1 MTYEKYT
8 GREAFVSLAD
18 EPHLHIAPKAFLS
31 CKTIESLKLP
41 MTLET
46 IGDWAFA
53 HMHNL
58 TDLYLPA
65 NHITL
70 GKKVFLDCEN
80 LQRIHV
86 MGETSGNEG
95 LAEMLGAAITIL
107 GNTDLLQPHLVGS
120 SDTHKDWLADFD
132 TALEEFLTSDD
143 NQGFEP
149 VFYGWFNDDDVYS
162 TQLPL
167 FLKKKRTGKLTLAFL
182 RLRYPLHLSE
192 HLKLL
197 LQAYLADHM
206 LWGIQADEHTI
217 TWDLLP
223 RYCQDEL
230 IYIQILEQAGAFE
243 ASHIPALIEHLQDA
257 SAEVIAYLLNLHTAN
272 KCADDFFTHFSL

>member
-18 EPHLHIAPKAFLS
+18 EPYFHIAPKAFLS

-41 MTLET
+41 MGLKS

-65 NHITL
+65 QNITL

-95 LAEMLGAAITIL
+95 LAEMLGAVVTIL
-107 GNTDLLQPHLVGS
+107 QNTDLLQPHQAGVRN
-120 SDTHKDWLADFD
+120 THETWLADFD
-132 TALEEFLTSDD
+132 TALEEFLTSED
-143 NQGFEP
+143 NHGFEP

-167 FLKKKRTGKLTLAFL
+167 YLKKKRSGKLILAFL
-182 RLRYPLHLSE
+182 RLRYSLHLE
-192 HLKLL
+192 EPLKQL

-206 LWGIQADEHTI
+206 PWGAKTEDHTI

-223 RYCQDEL
+223 EYCRDEL
-230 IYIQILEQAGAFE
+230 IYIQILEQSGAFDTTN
-243 ASHIPALIEHLQDA
+243 IPALIDHLQDA
-257 SAEVIAYLLNLHTAN
+257 SAEVLAYLLNLHTAN
-272 KCADDFFTHFSL
+272 KCADDFFEHFIL

>member
-8 GREAFVSLAD
+8 GREVFVSLAD
-18 EPHLHIAPKAFLS
+18 EPYLHIGPKAFLS

-41 MTLET
+41 MSLTS

-65 NHITL
+65 QNITL
-70 GKKVFLDCEN
+70 GKKVFLDCAN

-95 LAEMLGAAITIL
+95 LAEMLGAAATIL
-107 GNTDLLQPHLVGS
+107 QNTDLLQPHLAGVR
-120 SDTHKDWLADFD
+120 DTHEAWLADFD

-143 NQGFEP
+143 NHGFEP

-167 FLKKKRTGKLTLAFL
+167 YLKKKRTGKLKLAFL
-182 RLRYPLHLSE
+182 RLRYERHLSDE
-192 HLKLL
+192 LRVL
-197 LQAYLADHM
+197 LQTYLADHM
-206 LWGIQADEHTI
+206 PWGAKADTHTI

-223 RYCQDEL
+223 RYCRNEL
-230 IYIQILEQAGAFE
+230 IYIQILEQAGAFQT
-243 ASHIPALIEHLQDA
+243 SHIPALIDHLQDA
-257 SAEVIAYLLNLHTAN
+257 SAEIIAYLLNLHTAN
-272 KCADDFFTHFSL
+272 KRADDFFEHFSL

>member
-1 MTYEKYT
+1 MTYEKHI
-8 GREAFVSLAD
+8 GREAFVSLAE
-18 EPHLHIAPKAFLS
+18 EPYLHIAPKAFLS

-41 MTLET
+41 MTLES

-65 NHITL
+65 RNITL

-80 LQRIHV
+80 LQRIHI
-86 MGETSGNEG
+86 MNDTSGNEG
-95 LAEMLGAAITIL
+95 LSEMLGAAITIL
-107 GNTDLLQPHLVGS
+107 ENTDLLQPHLAGS
-120 SDTHKDWLADFD
+120 CDTHKAWLADFD
-132 TALEEFLTSDD
+132 TALEEFLTLED
-143 NQGFEP
+143 NHGFEP

-167 FLKKKRTGKLTLAFL
+167 FMKKKRTGKLTLVFL
-182 RLRYPLHLSE
+182 RLRYSMHLTE
-192 HLKLL
+192 HLKEL

-206 LWGIQADEHTI
+206 PWGTKAEEHTI

-223 RYCQDEL
+223 GYCQDEPV
-230 IYIQILEQAGAFE
+230 YIQILEQAGAFE
-243 ASHIPALIEHLQDA
+243 TAHIPSLIDHLQDA
-257 SAEVIAYLLNLHTAN
+257 SAEVIAYLLNL
-272 KCADDFFTHFSL
+272 KSSYQRSDDFFEHFSL

>member
-1 MTYEKYT
+1 MTYEKYI
-8 GREAFVSLAD
+8 GQEAFVSLAE
-18 EPHLHIAPKAFLS
+18 EPYLHIGPKAFLS

-41 MTLET
+41 MTLT
-46 IGDWAFA
+46 SIGDWAFA

-65 NHITL
+65 RNITL

-80 LQRIHV
+80 LQRIHI
-86 MGETSGNEG
+86 MGDTSGNEG
-95 LAEMLGAAITIL
+95 LAQMLGAAITIL
-107 GNTDLLQPHLVGS
+107 ENTDLLQPHLAGNC
-120 SDTHKDWLADFD
+120 DTHKAWLADFD
-132 TALEEFLTSDD
+132 AALEEFLISED
-143 NQGFEP
+143 NHGFEP

-182 RLRYPLHLSE
+182 RLRYSLHLAKP
-192 HLKLL
+192 LKKL

-206 LWGIQADEHTI
+206 PWGAKADEHTI
-217 TWDLLP
+217 TWELLHD
-223 RYCQDEL
+223 YCREEL

-243 ASHIPALIEHLQDA
+243 ASHIPTLIDHLQGT
-257 SAEVIAYLLNLHTAN
+257 SAEVLAYLLNLQTAN
-272 KCADDFFTHFSL
+272 KRADDFFSQFSL

>member
-8 GREAFVSLAD
+8 GREAIVSLAD
-18 EPHLHIAPKAFLS
+18 EPYLHIAPKAFLS

-46 IGDWAFA
+46 IGDWSFA

-65 NHITL
+65 CNITL

-80 LQRIHV
+80 LRRIHI
-86 MGETSGNEG
+86 MGDTSGNEG
-95 LAEMLGAAITIL
+95 IAEMLGAAVTIL
-107 GNTDLLQPHLVGS
+107 QNTDLLQPHLAGG
-120 SDTHKDWLADFD
+120 SDTHAAWLAEFD
-132 TALEEFLTSDD
+132 AALEEFLTSED
-143 NQGFEP
+143 NHGFEP

-167 FLKKKRTGKLTLAFL
+167 YLKKKRTGKLYLAYL
-182 RLRYPLHLSE
+182 RLRYDLHLADP
-192 HLKLL
+192 LKAI

-206 LWGIQADEHTI
+206 PWGTKADEHSI

-223 RYCQDEL
+223 DYCREEL
-230 IYIQILEQAGAFE
+230 IYIQILEQAGAFDTTN
-243 ASHIPALIEHLQDA
+243 IPVLIDHLQDA
-257 SAEVIAYLLNLHTAN
+257 SPEVIAYLLNLHTAN
-272 KCADDFFTHFSL
+272 KCVDDFFTHFSL

>member
-8 GREAFVSLAD
+8 GREAFVSLAE
-18 EPHLHIAPKAFLS
+18 EPYLHIGPKAFLS

-41 MTLET
+41 MGLTT

-65 NHITL
+65 RDITL

-80 LQRIHV
+80 LQRIHI
-86 MGETSGNEG
+86 MDDTSGNEG
-95 LAEMLGAAITIL
+95 LAQMLGAAVTIL
-107 GNTDLLQPHLVGS
+107 KNMDLLRPHLAGK
-120 SDTHKDWLADFD
+120 SDTHEAWLADFD
-132 TALEEFLTSDD
+132 VALKEFLVSEDG
-143 NQGFEP
+143 NGFEP

-167 FLKKKRTGKLTLAFL
+167 YLKKKRTGKLTLAFM
-182 RLRYPLHLSE
+182 RLRYSLHLADD
-192 HLKLL
+192 LKAL
-197 LQAYLADHM
+197 LQTYLADHM
-206 LWGIQADEHTI
+206 PWGAKADDHTI

-223 RYCQDEL
+223 SCCRSEL

-243 ASHIPALIEHLQDA
+243 TTHIPSLIEHLQDA

>member
-8 GREAFVSLAD
+8 GREAFVSLAE
-18 EPHLHIAPKAFLS
+18 EPYLHIAPKAFLS

-41 MTLET
+41 MTLES

-53 HMHNL
+53 HMHIL

-65 NHITL
+65 RDITL

-80 LQRIHV
+80 LQRIHI
-86 MGETSGNEG
+86 MDDTSGNEG
-95 LAEMLGAAITIL
+95 LSQMLGAAVTIL
-107 GNTDLLQPHLVGS
+107 KNTDLLRPHLAGHR
-120 SDTHKDWLADFD
+120 DTHEAWLADFD
-132 TALEEFLTSDD
+132 EALKEFLVSEDG
-143 NQGFEP
+143 NGFEP

-167 FLKKKRTGKLTLAFL
+167 YLKKKRTGKLTLAFM
-182 RLRYPLHLSE
+182 RLRYPLHLADD
-192 HLKLL
+192 LKAL
-197 LQAYLADHM
+197 LQTYLADHM
-206 LWGIQADEHTI
+206 PWGAKAGKHTI
-217 TWDLLP
+217 TWDFLP
-223 RYCQDEL
+223 SCCQSEL

-243 ASHIPALIEHLQDA
+243 TAHIPALIEHLQDA

>member
-8 GREAFVSLAD
+8 GWEAFVSLAE
-18 EPHLHIAPKAFLS
+18 EPYLHIGPKAFLS

-41 MTLET
+41 MTLAG

-65 NHITL
+65 RNITL

-80 LQRIHV
+80 LKRIHI
-86 MGETSGNEG
+86 MGDTSGNAG
-95 LAEMLGAAITIL
+95 LSEMLGAAITIL
-107 GNTDLLQPHLVGS
+107 DNTDLLQPHQAGNR
-120 SDTHKDWLADFD
+120 DTHQSWLADFD
-132 TALEEFLTSDD
+132 SALEEFLTSED
-143 NQGFEP
+143 NHGFEP
-149 VFYGWFNDDDVYS
+149 VFYGWFNGDDVYS

-167 FLKKKRTGKLTLAFL
+167 YLKKKRTGKLTLAFL
-182 RLRYPLHLSE
+182 RLHHSIYLTHD
-192 HLKLL
+192 LKVL

-206 LWGIQADEHTI
+206 PWGAKANEHTI

-223 RYCQDEL
+223 SYCRDGL
-230 IYIQILEQAGAFE
+230 IHIRILEQVGAFE
-243 ASHIPALIEHLQDA
+243 TSHIPDLIEHLQNA
-257 SAEVIAYLLNLHTAN
+257 SAEVIAYLLKLQASSQQTE
-272 KCADDFFTHFSL
+272 DFFTHFSL

>member
-1 MTYEKYT
+1 MIYEKYT
-8 GREAFVSLAD
+8 GRETFVSLA
-18 EPHLHIAPKAFLS
+18 EESFLHIAPKAFLS

-41 MTLET
+41 MALTS

-65 NHITL
+65 HPITL

-80 LQRIHV
+80 LQRIHI
-86 MGETSGNEG
+86 MNATCENEG
-95 LAEMLGAAITIL
+95 LPEMLGAAVTIL
-107 GNTDLLQPHLVGS
+107 GNTDLMKPHLAGS
-120 SDTHKDWLADFD
+120 SDTHKAWLADFD

-272 KCADDFFTHFSL
+272 KCTDDFFTHFSL

>member
-8 GREAFVSLAD
+8 DREAFVSLAD
-18 EPHLHIAPKAFLS
+18 EPYLHIGPKAFLS

-41 MTLET
+41 LSLTS

-65 NHITL
+65 RNITL

-80 LQRIHV
+80 LQRIHI

-95 LAEMLGAAITIL
+95 LAEMLGAAVTIL
-107 GNTDLLQPHLVGS
+107 QNTDLLQPHLAGVR
-120 SDTHKDWLADFD
+120 DTHEAWLADFD
-132 TALEEFLTSDD
+132 TALAEFLTSED
-143 NQGFEP
+143 NQDFEP

-182 RLRYPLHLSE
+182 RLRYPLHLTE
-192 HLKLL
+192 HLKAL
-197 LQAYLADHM
+197 LQTYLADHM
-206 LWGIQADEHTI
+206 PWGAKADTHTI

-223 RYCQDEL
+223 RYCRNEL
-230 IYIQILEQAGAFE
+230 IYIQLLEQAGAFQT
-243 ASHIPALIEHLQDA
+243 SHIPTLIDHLQDA
-257 SAEVIAYLLNLHTAN
+257 SAEIIAYLLNLHTAN
-272 KCADDFFTHFSL
+272 KRTDDFFEHFIL

>member
-8 GREAFVSLAD
+8 GREAFVSLAE
-18 EPHLHIAPKAFLS
+18 EPYLHIGPKAFLS

-41 MTLET
+41 MGLTT

-65 NHITL
+65 RDIIL

-80 LQRIHV
+80 LQRIHI
-86 MGETSGNEG
+86 MDDTSGNEG
-95 LAEMLGAAITIL
+95 LAQMLGAAVTIL
-107 GNTDLLQPHLVGS
+107 QNTNLLRPHLAGK
-120 SDTHKDWLADFD
+120 SDTHEAWLADFD
-132 TALEEFLTSDD
+132 KALEEFLVSED
-143 NQGFEP
+143 NHGFEP

-167 FLKKKRTGKLTLAFL
+167 YLKKKRTGKLTLAFL
-182 RLRYPLHLSE
+182 RLRYSMHLADD
-192 HLKLL
+192 LKAL
-197 LQAYLADHM
+197 LQTYLAHHM
-206 LWGIQADEHTI
+206 PWGAKADDHTI

-223 RYCQDEL
+223 SCCQSEL
-230 IYIQILEQAGAFE
+230 IYIQILERAGAFE
-243 ASHIPALIEHLQDA
+243 TDHIPALIEHLQDA

-272 KCADDFFTHFSL
+272 KCADDFFIHFSL

>member
-8 GREAFVSLAD
+8 GREAFVSLAE
-18 EPHLHIAPKAFLS
+18 EPYLHIAPKAFLS

-41 MTLET
+41 MQLES
-46 IGDWAFA
+46 IDDWAFA

-58 TDLYLPA
+58 TDLYMPA
-65 NHITL
+65 RKITL

-86 MGETSGNEG
+86 MGETCGNEG
-95 LAEMLGAAITIL
+95 LPEMLGAAVTIL
-107 GNTDLLQPHLVGS
+107 QNTNLLQPHLAGNC
-120 SDTHKDWLADFD
+120 DTHESWLAEFD
-132 TALEEFLTSDD
+132 TALEEFLTSED
-143 NQGFEP
+143 NHGFEP

-167 FLKKKRTGKLTLAFL
+167 FLKKKRSGKLTLSFL
-182 RLRYPLHLSE
+182 RLRYSIHLAAPL
-192 HLKLL
+192 KTL

-206 LWGIQADEHTI
+206 PWGSKATEHTI

-223 RYCQDEL
+223 RYCQNEL

-243 ASHIPALIEHLQDA
+243 SSYIPTLIDHLQDA

-272 KCADDFFTHFSL
+272 KRADDFFTHFSL

>member
-8 GREAFVSLAD
+8 GREAFVSLAE
-18 EPHLHIAPKAFLS
+18 EPYLHIAPKAFLS

-41 MTLET
+41 MTLES

-65 NHITL
+65 RNITL

-80 LQRIHV
+80 LQRIHI
-86 MGETSGNEG
+86 MNDTSGKEG
-95 LAEMLGAAITIL
+95 LSEMLGAAVTIL
-107 GNTDLLQPHLVGS
+107 KNTDLLQPHLAGS
-120 SDTHKDWLADFD
+120 CDTHKAWLADFD
-132 TALEEFLTSDD
+132 TALEEFLTLED
-143 NQGFEP
+143 NHGFEP

-167 FLKKKRTGKLTLAFL
+167 FLKKKRTGKLTLAFK
-182 RLRYPLHLSE
+182 RLRYSMHLTE
-192 HLKLL
+192 HLREL

-206 LWGIQADEHTI
+206 PWGAKTEEHTI

-223 RYCQDEL
+223 GYCQDEPV
-230 IYIQILEQAGAFE
+230 YIQILEQAGAFE
-243 ASHIPALIEHLQDA
+243 TAHIPALIDHLQDA
-257 SAEVIAYLLNLHTAN
+257 SAEVIAYLLNLQSTSQRSN
-272 KCADDFFTHFSL
+272 DFFEHSSL

>member
-8 GREAFVSLAD
+8 GREAFVSLA
-18 EPHLHIAPKAFLS
+18 EKTYSHIAPKAFLS

-41 MTLET
+41 LQLES

-65 NHITL
+65 RNILL

-80 LQRIHV
+80 LKRIHI
-86 MGETSGNEG
+86 MGETCGNKG
-95 LAEMLGAAITIL
+95 LPELLGATVTIL
-107 GNTDLLQPHLVGS
+107 ENTDLLQPHLAGNY
-120 SDTHKDWLADFD
+120 DTHEAWLADFD
-132 TALEEFLTSDD
+132 EALAEFLVSED
-143 NQGFEP
+143 NHGFEP

-167 FLKKKRTGKLTLAFL
+167 FLKKKRTDKLTLAFM
-182 RLRYPLHLSE
+182 RLRYSLHLADD
-192 HLKLL
+192 LRIL
-197 LQAYLADHM
+197 LQDYLADHM
-206 LWGIQADEHTI
+206 TWGAKANEHTI

-223 RYCQDEL
+223 SYCRDAL
-230 IYIQILEQAGAFE
+230 IYIQILEQSSAFE
-243 ASHIPALIEHLQDA
+243 ASHIPALMEHLQDA
-257 SAEVIAYLLNLHTAN
+257 SPEVIAYLLNLKSSHQQSE
-272 KCADDFFTHFSL
+272 DFFEHFSL

>member
-18 EPHLHIAPKAFLS
+18 DPYLHIAPKAFLS

-41 MTLET
+41 MTLES

-65 NHITL
+65 RDITL

-80 LQRIHV
+80 LQRIHI
-86 MGETSGNEG
+86 MDDTSGNEG
-95 LAEMLGAAITIL
+95 LSQMLGAAVTIL
-107 GNTDLLQPHLVGS
+107 KNTDLLRPHLAGHH
-120 SDTHKDWLADFD
+120 DTHEAWLADFD
-132 TALEEFLTSDD
+132 EALKEFLVSEDG
-143 NQGFEP
+143 NGFEP

-167 FLKKKRTGKLTLAFL
+167 YLKKKRTGKLTLAFM
-182 RLRYPLHLSE
+182 RLRYPLHLADD
-192 HLKLL
+192 LKAL
-197 LQAYLADHM
+197 LQTYLADHM
-206 LWGIQADEHTI
+206 PWGAKAGKHTI

-223 RYCQDEL
+223 SCCQSEL

-243 ASHIPALIEHLQDA
+243 TAHIPALIEHLQDA
-257 SAEVIAYLLNLHTAN
+257 SPEIIAYLLNPKSSHQQSE
-272 KCADDFFTHFSL
+272 DFFEHFSL

>member
-8 GREAFVSLAD
+8 GRESFVSLAE
-18 EPHLHIAPKAFLS
+18 EPYLHIGSKAFLS

-41 MTLET
+41 KGLTS
-46 IGDWAFA
+46 IGDWSFA

-65 NHITL
+65 RNITL

-80 LQRIHV
+80 LQRIHI
-86 MGETSGNEG
+86 MDDTSGNEG
-95 LAEMLGAAITIL
+95 LAQMLGAAVTIL
-107 GNTDLLQPHLVGS
+107 KNTDLLRPHLAGK
-120 SDTHKDWLADFD
+120 SDTHETWLAAFD
-132 TALEEFLTSDD
+132 EALKEFLVSED
-143 NQGFEP
+143 NHGFEP

-167 FLKKKRTGKLTLAFL
+167 YLKKKRTGKLTLVFM
-182 RLRYPLHLSE
+182 RLRYPMHLADD
-192 HLKLL
+192 LKAL
-197 LQAYLADHM
+197 LQTYLADHM
-206 LWGIQADEHTI
+206 PWGAKADDHTI

-223 RYCQDEL
+223 DYCRSEL

-243 ASHIPALIEHLQDA
+243 TTRIPALIEHLQDA

-272 KCADDFFTHFSL
+272 KCTDDFFTHFSL

>member
-8 GREAFVSLAD
+8 GREAFVSLAE
-18 EPHLHIAPKAFLS
+18 EPYIHIASKAFLS

-41 MTLET
+41 KGLES

-58 TDLYLPA
+58 TDLYLPDRNIA
-65 NHITL
+65 M

-80 LQRIHV
+80 LQRIHIV
-86 MGETSGNEG
+86 DETSENEG
-95 LAEMLGAAITIL
+95 LPEMLAASVTIL
-107 GNTDLLQPHLVGS
+107 QNTALLQPHLAGNKN
-120 SDTHKDWLADFD
+120 THAVWLTDFD
-132 TALEEFLTSDD
+132 AVLEEFLTSED
-143 NQGFEP
+143 NHGFEP

-182 RLRYPLHLSE
+182 RLRYPMHLGES
-192 HLKLL
+192 LKQL
-197 LQAYLADHM
+197 LQTYLTDHM
-206 LWGIQADEHTI
+206 PWGAKADVHTT

-223 RYCQDEL
+223 RYCKNEL
-230 IYIQILEQAGAFE
+230 IYIQILEQAGAFNT
-243 ASHIPALIEHLQDA
+243 SNIPALIDHLQDT
-257 SAEVIAYLLNLHTAN
+257 SAEVIAYLLNLQTAN
-272 KCADDFFTHFSL
+272 KCADDFFNHFSL

>member
-1 MTYEKYT
+1 MTYEKYI
-8 GREAFVSLAD
+8 GREAFVSLAE
-18 EPHLHIAPKAFLS
+18 EPYLHIAPKAFLS

-41 MTLET
+41 MTLES

-65 NHITL
+65 RNITL

-80 LQRIHV
+80 LQRIHI
-86 MGETSGNEG
+86 MNDTSGKEG
-95 LAEMLGAAITIL
+95 LSEMLGAAITIL
-107 GNTDLLQPHLVGS
+107 ENTDLLQPHLAGS
-120 SDTHKDWLADFD
+120 CDTHKAWLADFD
-132 TALEEFLTSDD
+132 AALEEFLISED
-143 NQGFEP
+143 NHGFEP

-167 FLKKKRTGKLTLAFL
+167 FMKKKRTGKLTLVFL
-182 RLRYPLHLSE
+182 RLRYSMHLTE
-192 HLKLL
+192 HLKEL

-206 LWGIQADEHTI
+206 PWGAKADDHTI

-223 RYCQDEL
+223 DYCRDEL
-230 IYIQILEQAGAFE
+230 IYIQILEQSGAFE

-257 SAEVIAYLLNLHTAN
+257 SAELLAYLLNLKSSHQQSN
-272 KCADDFFTHFSL
+272 DFFEHFSL

>member
-8 GREAFVSLAD
+8 GRETFVSLAE
-18 EPHLHIAPKAFLS
+18 EPYLHIGPKAFLS

-41 MTLET
+41 MGLIT

-65 NHITL
+65 HDIIL

-80 LQRIHV
+80 LQRIHI
-86 MGETSGNEG
+86 MDDTSGNEG
-95 LAEMLGAAITIL
+95 LAQMMGAAVTIL
-107 GNTDLLQPHLVGS
+107 GNMDLLRPHLAGNHN
-120 SDTHKDWLADFD
+120 THEAWLADFD
-132 TALEEFLTSDD
+132 ESLKEFLVSEDG
-143 NQGFEP
+143 NGFEP

-167 FLKKKRTGKLTLAFL
+167 YLKKKRTGKLTLAFM
-182 RLRYPLHLSE
+182 RLRYPLHLADD
-192 HLKLL
+192 LKAL
-197 LQAYLADHM
+197 LQTYLADHM
-206 LWGIQADEHTI
+206 PWGAKADEHTI

-223 RYCQDEL
+223 SYCRSEL
-230 IYIQILEQAGAFE
+230 IYIQIPEQAGAFKT
-243 ASHIPALIEHLQDA
+243 AHIPALIEHLKDA
-257 SAEVIAYLLNLHTAN
+257 SPEVIAYLLNLHTEN

>member
-18 EPHLHIAPKAFLS
+18 EPYLHIAPKAFLS

-41 MTLET
+41 MGLKS

-65 NHITL
+65 QNITL

-95 LAEMLGAAITIL
+95 LAEMLGAVVTIL
-107 GNTDLLQPHLVGS
+107 QNTDLLQPHQAGVR
-120 SDTHKDWLADFD
+120 DTHETWLADFD
-132 TALEEFLTSDD
+132 TALEEFLTSED
-143 NQGFEP
+143 NHGFEP

-167 FLKKKRTGKLTLAFL
+167 YLKKKRTGKLKLAFL
-182 RLRYPLHLSE
+182 RLRYERHLSDE
-192 HLKLL
+192 LRTL
-197 LQAYLADHM
+197 LQTYLANHM
-206 LWGIQADEHTI
+206 PWGAKAADHTI

-223 RYCQDEL
+223 DYCREEL

-243 ASHIPALIEHLQDA
+243 ATQIPALIDHLQDT
-257 SAEVIAYLLNLHTAN
+257 SAEVIAYLLNLKSSHQRS
-272 KCADDFFTHFSL
+272 DDFFEHFSL